1 MVQQTIL
8 RVWGINSR
16 RCTSLE
22 VQCFVFIF
30 LNRYNTVYNH
40 VLQHGSDLSWRLNTC
55 CSHASATNTS
65 WNSLCVQLLAL
76 HFHLNIAAGE
86 SSVTSSVTWLI
97 LALKE
102 WRYWRIYWE
111 LHTGCINRHEFNS
124 TITSFLPME
133 TVREILDS
141 IIRMQMN
148 EIILYTEIK
157 EMACLAKYLS
167 LPWLLHSA
175 CSHAFHH

>member
-1 MVQQTIL
+1 VVQQTIL
-8 RVWGINSR
+8 KEFGASILGGVR
-16 RCTSLE
+16 LE

-76 HFHLNIAAGE
+76 HFHLNITAGE
-86 SSVTSSVTWLI
+86 SSVTWLI

-111 LHTGCINRHEFNS
+111 LHTDCINRHEFNS

-175 CSHAFHH
+175 CSRAFHH